1 MTLTPGTRLG
11 PYEIV
16 SPLGAGGMGEV
27 YRAHD
32 ARLGRDVAIKVL
44 PQHLSSN
51 TEVRARFER
60 EAKTVSSLNHP
71 HICVLHDI
79 GREGEIDFLVMEL
92 VEGETL
98 AHRLARSALPTADV
112 LRFGVQVAE
121 ALDRAH
127 RAGVIHRD
135 LKPGNVMLTK
145 SGIKLMDFGLAR
157 VTGLTGPSPSGG
169 SMAAM
174 TQSPTLAQPLT
185 AEGTIV
191 GTFQYMAPE
200 QLEGKEADAR
210 SDIWALGCV
219 LYEMTTGKRAF
230 EGKSQASLIAAI
242 MNQEPP
248 SLSQLA
254 PMAPPVLERL
264 VKQCLAKDPDDRWQS
279 AGDLKR
285 ELAWIASQG
294 LAPMGAAPTV
304 GSTAGPPFAKRR
316 EQMAWVVAVLFGA
329 TALTLALLGGPRPGA
344 KAPPMR
350 LSLLGPE
357 GVSVRQNGEGAVVSP
372 DGAMVVFI
380 GRDSTGTE
388 ALWVQALATGAARMI
403 PGTVDGDYPFWSPDS
418 RRLGFFAAGRL
429 RVATLATDA
438 VESLCEASD
447 GRGGSWST
455 GGEIV
460 FAPTSVGP
468 LLRIPAA
475 GGTPRPATTLDSAS
489 GERAHRFP
497 GFLPGGRHFLYVAQ
511 SRRPLHQARL
521 GSLDSPEARVVLET
535 QGTPLYAAPGYLL
548 FAREGAV
555 YAQRFDPR
563 RRRLSGSAVLLPRV
577 YSATTFTHTW
587 GVPVGS
593 VSTGGVFIQA
603 PEDLTSA
610 RFVWLDRR
618 GSPIGGVPAPAAA
631 YGRFRLSP
639 DDRRLAAEI
648 VSANDTQVYEIDLV
662 TGITSR
668 LSHRARYNGGSTWS
682 PDSRHV
688 AYGAV
693 MDGARH
699 LMLATVGGSEPES
712 LLARLEGVFNAPN
725 SWSRDGRYLMFRRLD
740 PQTQD
745 DLWILPLF
753 GDRDPMVYL
762 AGPARETEAAISP
775 DGRWAAY
782 VSDESGRRE
791 LYVSAFPRPAGKMQV
806 TRHGVGAGT
815 GRRRGAPPAFWRAD
829 GKALTFLD
837 GDLETV
843 MEVPVTTGESFS
855 SGEPRA
861 LFRLA
866 RGMSLPVPTA
876 AQDRFLILADTEVS
890 SRSILRVITNWT
902 GLLDGQ
908 AR

>member
-1 MTLTPGTRLG
+1 MALLPGARLG

-16 SPLGAGGMGEV
+16 APLGAGGMGEV

-112 LRFGVQVAE
+112 LRLGIQIAE

-157 VTGLTGPSPSGG
+157 VTGLTGPSPSGA
-169 SMAAM
+169 SMPVM

-185 AEGTIV
+185 AEGAIV

-200 QLEGKEADAR
+200 QLEGNEADAR

-219 LYEMTTGKRAF
+219 LYEMATGKRAF

-248 SLSQLA
+248 SLTQFA

-285 ELAWIASQG
+285 ELGWIASQG
-294 LAPMGAAPTV
+294 PAAAGASPIG
-304 GSTAGPPFAKRR
+304 GSTAAPPFAKRR
-316 EQMAWVVAVLFGA
+316 EQMAWAVAVLSGA
-329 TALTLALLGGPRPGA
+329 TALTLVLLGGPRPAA

-350 LSLLGPE
+350 LSLFGPE
-357 GVSVRQNGEGAVVSP
+357 GVSVRQSGEGAVVSP
-372 DGAMVVFI
+372 DGAMVVLI

-388 ALWVQALATGAARMI
+388 ALWVQTLATGAVRMI
-403 PGTVDGDYPFWSPDS
+403 PGTVNGDYPFWSPDS
-418 RRLGFFAAGRL
+418 RRLGFFAGGRL
-429 RVATLATDA
+429 RVATLATEA
-438 VESLCEASD
+438 VETLCEAPD

-455 GGEIV
+455 RGEIV
-460 FAPTSVGP
+460 FAPTSAGP
-468 LLRIPAA
+468 LLRVPAA

-497 GFLPGGRHFLYVAQ
+497 CFLPDGRHFLYVTQ
-511 SRRPLHQARL
+511 PGRPLNQARL
-521 GSLDSPEARVVLET
+521 ASLDSRAAPVVLEA
-535 QGTPLYAAPGYLL
+535 QGSPLYAAPGYLL
-548 FAREGAV
+548 FAREGNV

-563 RRRLSGSAVLLPRV
+563 RRRVSGSAVVLPRV
-577 YSATTFTHTW
+577 YSSAGYTAGT
-587 GVPVGS
+587 PVGS
-593 VSTGGVFIQA
+593 VSAGGVFIQA
-603 PEDLTSA
+603 PDDLTSA

-618 GSPIGGVPAPAAA
+618 GSPIGSAPAPAAA
-631 YGRFRLSP
+631 YARFRLSH

-648 VSANDTQVYEIDLV
+648 VSANDTQVYEVDLA
-662 TGITSR
+662 TGITAR
-668 LSHRARYNGGSTWS
+668 LSHRARSNGSVTWS
-682 PDSRHV
+682 PDNHHV
-688 AYGAV
+688 VYGAV
-693 MDGARH
+693 IDGARH
-699 LMLATVGGSEPES
+699 LMQATVGGSEPET
-712 LLARLEGVFNAPN
+712 LVARLEGVFNVPN
-725 SWSRDGRYLMFRRLD
+725 SWSLDGRYLMFRRLD
-740 PQTQD
+740 PRTQD

-753 GDRDPMVYL
+753 GDRRPMVYL
-762 AGPARETEAAISP
+762 AGPARETDAAISP
-775 DGRWAAY
+775 DGKWAAY
-782 VSDESGRRE
+782 VSDESGRHE

-806 TRHGVGAGT
+806 TRNGVGTAF

-837 GDLETV
+837 GDLVTV
-843 MEVPVTTGESFS
+843 MEVTVTTGESFS

-866 RGMSLPVPTA
+866 RGMSMPVPTA
-876 AQDRFLILADTEVS
+876 AQDRFLVLADTEVR
-890 SRSILRVITNWT
+890 SRSVLRVITNWT

-908 AR
+908 ER